1 MNMMLTKRRQIT
13 AEEQR
18 LRAERDEAQQ
28 VLYKKQKALDEYRD
42 KEESG
47 LLSDLREQYVG
58 KIIRVRQ
65 YERGLSPMNKF
76 ERQYHYMWIHVRD
89 VKHKFR
95 DETEFS
101 GEMLQLN
108 LQPSNFDLADHLGDK
123 EFTKVEMCC
132 VLSEQLRVSDEDIDD
147 KFWTEAEIREVAK
160 RTNEVENELLKVFF
174 EGAEDEG

>member
-1 MNMMLTKRRQIT
+1 MTEK
-13 AEEQR
+13 EKK
-18 LRAERDEAQQ
+18 LREERDEARQN
-28 VLYKKQKALDEYRD
+28 LEAKQKALDDYRN

-47 LLSDLREQYVG
+47 VLAELRKEFVG
-58 KIIRVRQ
+58 KIIRIRQ

-132 VLSEQLRVSDEDIDD
+132 VLSEQLRVPDEDIDD
-147 KFWTEAEIREVAK
+147 KFWTEEEIREVAK

>member
-1 MNMMLTKRRQIT
+1 MLTKRRQIT

-76 ERQYHYMWIHVRD
+76 ERKYHYMWIHVRD
-89 VKHKFR
+89 VKHKWR
-95 DETEFS
+95 DETMFS

-132 VLSEQLRVSDEDIDD
+132 VLSEQLRVPDEDIDD
-147 KFWTEAEIREVAK
+147 KFWTEEEIREVAK

>member
-1 MNMMLTKRRQIT
+1 MLLTKRRQIT

-76 ERQYHYMWIHVRD
+76 ERKYHYMWIHVRD
-89 VKHKFR
+89 VKHKWR
-95 DETEFS
+95 DETMFS

-132 VLSEQLRVSDEDIDD
+132 VLSEQLRVPDEDIDD
-147 KFWTEAEIREVAK
+147 KFWTEDEIREVAK

-174 EGAEDEG
+174 EGAEDEV

>member
-1 MNMMLTKRRQIT
+1 MLTKRRQIT

-47 LLSDLREQYVG
+47 LLSDLREMYVG

-65 YERGLSPMNKF
+65 YERGLSPMNKY

-89 VKHKFR
+89 VKHKWR
-95 DETEFS
+95 DETGFS
-101 GEMLQLN
+101 GEKLEIN

-132 VLSEQLRVSDEDIDD
+132 VLSDQLRVSDEDIDD
-147 KFWTEAEIREVAK
+147 KFWTEEEVREVAK

>member
-1 MNMMLTKRRQIT
+1 MLTKRRQIT

-18 LRAERDEAQQ
+18 LKAERDEAQQ
-28 VLYKKQKALDEYRD
+28 VLYEKQKALDEYRD
-42 KEESG
+42 KEEAG

-76 ERQYHYMWIHVRD
+76 ERKYHYMWIHVRD
-89 VKHKFR
+89 VKHKWR
-95 DETEFS
+95 DETMFS

-108 LQPSNFDLADHLGDK
+108 LQPSNFDLADHIGDK

-132 VLSEQLRVSDEDIDD
+132 VLSDQLRVSDDEIDD
-147 KFWTEAEIREVAK
+147 KFWTEEEIREVAK
-160 RTNEVENELLKVFF
+160 RTSEVENELLKVFF
-174 EGAEDEG
+174 EGARDEG

>member
-1 MNMMLTKRRQIT
+1 MLTKRRQIT

-28 VLYKKQKALDEYRD
+28 VLYEKQKALDEYRD

-76 ERQYHYMWIHVRD
+76 ERKYHYMWIHVRD
-89 VKHKFR
+89 VKHKWR
-95 DETEFS
+95 DETMFS

-132 VLSEQLRVSDEDIDD
+132 VLSEQLRVPDEDIDD
-147 KFWTEAEIREVAK
+147 NFWTEAEIREVAK

-174 EGAEDEG
+174 EGAEDEV

>member
-1 MNMMLTKRRQIT
+1 MLTKRRQIT

-89 VKHKFR
+89 VKHKWR
-95 DETEFS
+95 DETMFS

-132 VLSEQLRVSDEDIDD
+132 VLSEQLRVPDEDIDD

-174 EGAEDEG
+174 EGAEDEV